1 MLDFILIVWYYNYR
15 VKGKQFKKGGKIMTM
30 VMFFVAWLFE
40 MPLWG
45 YLCTMFLGF
54 MADMGAWIIGEEIE
68 KFLKKLKKRVDK

>member
-1 MLDFILIVWYYNYR
+1 
-15 VKGKQFKKGGKIMTM
+15 MTM

-54 MADMGAWIIGEEIE
+54 MADVGAWTIGEEIE
-68 KFLKKLKKRVDK
+68 KFLKKIKKRVDK